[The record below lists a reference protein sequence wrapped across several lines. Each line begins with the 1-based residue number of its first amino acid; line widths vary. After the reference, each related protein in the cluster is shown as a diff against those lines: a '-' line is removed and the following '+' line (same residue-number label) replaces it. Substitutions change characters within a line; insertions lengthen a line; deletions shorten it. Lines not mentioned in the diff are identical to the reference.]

1 MIKIFPQSTLS
12 LTPSRSLLVCV
23 MVLFFGVSWGQ
34 TIGEY
39 RSRQSGNWN
48 DSGTWEQWDGSNWNA
63 QAYEE
68 IFPVIASSATSA
80 KTSITGTTHT
90 VSLPSGI
97 QEGDLILIFWSD
109 AASSGTVPT
118 LPTGF
123 TQLYST
129 TTGSRT
135 RTAWYK
141 IASGAEGTSINVA
154 AGGER
159 SAHVSIRIAAGTY
172 HGIPFVSALTA
183 STNNSA
189 NPANLNPGQG
199 VNKFLWLAALHA
211 DESSVVTEPAGYG
224 NVISSETTNPT
235 STSTTQSQMVIA
247 SRELESASE
256 NPGAFSLNQNA
267 TSASYTIAINS
278 GFGLGATPL
287 AFPQTKFPSVF
298 RTTSGAQS
306 AADVSSHSIFLP
318 KAAKG
323 DILLVIFTSDG
334 NPTVSVNTT
343 GSGGNWNK
351 LGQAFNGNN
360 VTGAVFWKIA
370 EGSDL
375 LVLTTSSTQ
384 RSSFIAYSI
393 KDAISVEG
401 NSSDGSS
408 SNSNPPSLTP
418 SDGTR
423 SYLWIATRSG
433 DGNTSVSTVA
443 PSGFSNLLT
452 QAGNNNNGANTST
465 ATLELVSD
473 ILDPGTFTS
482 PNDQWVSFTLAVR
495 GSGTSTVSS
504 NHIVTVTSDVSVPD
518 LTVAANGTLQVSD
531 NVTFTNPGSGLVT
544 VNGTLQTGTN
554 GSAMVSGS
562 GSFTL
567 SSGAT
572 LGITSSGGISTSG
585 ATGNIQV
592 TGTRSYSTGANYIY
606 NGSVNQVVGNGLPN
620 PANSLTITNTGSSGN
635 NTVTLT
641 ANELVTTDLR
651 VTSGTF
657 NLNIFTVNRATV
669 GGTFELANNA
679 ALIVSGSSNFPS
691 NYNTIDIGCT
701 STVEYNSSSA
711 QTIAAVNYGNLV
723 LSGAGAKTLSSST
736 TQICS
741 NLTLSGTASTSAV
754 VGLSIGGNVTLEAG
768 TTFSAGTFTH
778 TVGGNWS
785 SQGTFNAGTSTI
797 DFAGTNS
804 GEVLSGN
811 FHLLTFSGSGAKTLV
826 GDISVGSNLLI
837 SNNLT
842 ASSGTITLSGNW
854 VNNGAFVPGTSTLLL
869 NGLGQQSLG
878 GSNPTTFHHL
888 TIANGSSDPGA
899 GVVAGADL
907 TVNGILNLSKRDP
920 NETNGL
926 LEMVKT
932 YGNYS
937 NVFTPDNL
945 KTVTFTQAH
954 DILDSWILTM
964 GPSSSTV
971 GLGTVTGKVRRNSFV
986 FGTEYTFGHAN
997 MSLTFFTFLASEAP
1011 SEITVITT
1019 KGADRGIHSNKSNT
1033 VARLFQIIRTGGTVN
1048 TTFSIKLNYEES
1060 ELNGNSEN
1068 QLVLWDHHIPYVSA
1082 NTPHE
1087 HGKSDQNTDQNWV
1100 RLTNHSLFYLQTGEV
1115 IGGQTKY
1122 WMLANTLIEGNAWLG
1137 AVNTSWNVTSNWTKG
1152 VVPTSLDNVIINDT
1166 IVAPRIPV
1174 LPSTGANVS
1183 TLSILPNAK
1192 LNGGIGGL
1200 LRVHGGLKNNGG
1212 IGSWINNGQFIPGTS
1227 KVIFDFPRTTLLE
1240 DATVAGSTSF
1250 YDLEITAGT
1259 YWTPQQDANLK
1270 ISGTL
1275 TNSGVVDAG
1284 NFENTIELNGAG
1296 SQVLTNGT
1304 GTFNGFSNLAFTG
1317 TGTKTITS
1325 TVPVAG
1331 NITPVAAPVVLTT
1344 GTSLTLNSNKV
1355 MEITSSGSVTTQ
1367 GTSKVI
1373 LESGSNYVNLSTS
1386 NPTLEVRQ
1394 TIEGEKGWR
1403 MIGTPIS
1410 TTYAQLT
1417 VGMET
1422 QGFTGS
1428 TNPTLQPN
1436 LLWWDETD
1444 KGTTLQGWRQPNN
1457 LTASVPAGRGHYFY
1471 VFNGESKPGGGLYTD
1486 ALPKNLSVTGTEVN
1500 LASGNFNFGVTFTGR
1515 DSSLVVR
1522 GDSLVE
1528 INQAE
1533 QGFNLIANPTAS
1545 TLDFYSA
1552 SGWTKTNMD
1561 QSIYVWSPVD
1571 EEFLT
1576 WNGTTGTLG
1585 NGRLAPYQGFWVKA
1599 NTANPVLALSGN
1611 GAKSLS
1617 SSNFFGRKLE
1627 PQKPMEIQ
1635 LNVAGE
1641 GLRAQ
1646 SWITF
1651 DAEGKMDADPK
1662 DAYQLESLSEDW
1674 LLLYSFGSPK
1684 TKSPLV
1690 INHQPEVSEDS
1701 RIIPLHLA
1709 AAKKGEPFNGTYLL
1723 DWSIPAEWPT
1733 DREIVLMDHINQK
1746 AIDMRKDKFYSF
1758 SFEAPKA
1765 TESNARKTSG
1775 NPLAPKPVIFSTP
1788 FALGEE
1794 ELPQSLNA
1802 RTTQGTKPKRPFTIY
1817 IGSFPGNQI
1826 EYLPQVPKLFAP
1838 VPNPFRTE
1846 TKIKFFLPESGS
1858 AQIKIYDLLGQ
1869 EVGGF
1874 ESEIYEAGIHQLDWK
1889 PASIHLPVGMYVIQL
1904 TTAQGQFTQKLIKN

>member
-1 MIKIFPQSTLS
+1 MIKILPLSTLC
-12 LTPSRSLLVCV
+12 LTPSRSFLVCV

-34 TIGEY
+34 NFGDF
-39 RSRQSGNWN
+39 RSKQSGNWN
-48 DSGTWEQWDGSNWNA
+48 ESSTWEQWDGAVWQN

-80 KTSITGTTHT
+80 KTTTTGTTHT

-97 QEGDLILIFWSD
+97 QERDLILIFWSD
-109 AASSGTVPT
+109 GTTSGTVPA
-118 LPTGF
+118 LPAGF
-123 TQLYST
+123 TQLYSNS
-129 TTGSRT
+129 TGNRT
-135 RTAWYK
+135 RTAWFK
-141 IASGAEGTSINVA
+141 VANGTEGTSISVT
-154 AGGER
+154 AGTER
-159 SAHVSIRIAAGTY
+159 SAHVVLRVQAGTY
-172 HGIPFVSALTA
+172 SGIPFVSTIVA
-183 STNNSA
+183 STNNVP
-189 NPANLNPGQG
+189 NPGLLNPGQG
-199 VNKFLWLAALHA
+199 INKFLWLAALHT
-211 DESSVVTEPAGYG
+211 DESSVVTAPTNYLFEA
-224 NVISSETTNPT
+224 NSQTISPT
-235 STSTTQSQMVIA
+235 SNSTEQAQMVVA
-247 SRELESASE
+247 SRELEVASE
-256 NPGAFSLNQNA
+256 DPGSFSLNQA
-267 TSASYTIAINS
+267 TTSATYTIGLNS
-278 GFGLGATPL
+278 GFGLGTNSIN
-287 AFPQTKFPSVF
+287 FPQTVFPTVVS
-298 RTTSGAQS
+298 TASGAQS
-306 AADVSSHSIFLP
+306 AADVTIHSISLP
-318 KAAKG
+318 KAPKG
-323 DILLVIFTSDG
+323 DLLLVVFSVDG
-334 NPTVSVNTT
+334 NPTVSVNTALS
-343 GSGGNWNK
+343 GSAWNE
-351 LGQAFNGNN
+351 LGQASNGNT
-360 VTGAVFWKIA
+360 VKGAIFWKIA
-370 EGSDL
+370 EGSD
-375 LVLTTSSTQ
+375 VLTLSTSVAE
-384 RSSFIAYSI
+384 RSSHIVYRI
-393 KDAISVEG
+393 KDGLSVSGSVTNG
-401 NSSDGSS
+401 NGA
-408 SNSNPPSLTP
+408 NSNPPSHTP

-433 DGNTSVSTVA
+433 DGNNVVASVFPTN
-443 PSGFSNLLT
+443 FSNLIT
-452 QAGNNNNGANTST
+452 QGVANNGGANTNT
-465 ATLELVSD
+465 AIRQFEANT
-473 ILDPGTFTS
+473 LDPGSFTS
-482 PNDQWVSFTLAVR
+482 PNEQWVSFTLAVR

-531 NVTFTNPGSGLVT
+531 NVTVTNPGSGLVT

-554 GSAMVSGS
+554 GSAIVSGS
-562 GSFTL
+562 GTFTL

-572 LGITSSGGISTSG
+572 LGITSPDGITTTG
-585 ATGNIQV
+585 ATGNIRV
-592 TGTRSYSTGANYIY
+592 TGTRNFSAGANYIY
-606 NGSVNQVVGNGLPN
+606 NGNVNQVVGNGLPN
-620 PANSLTITNTGSSGN
+620 PNSLTIANTGSSGN

-641 ANELVTTDLR
+641 ANEVVATDLR

-657 NLNIFTVNRATV
+657 NLNSFTVNRASA

-679 ALIVSGSSNFPS
+679 TLILSGTSNFPS
-691 NYNTIDIGCT
+691 NYSTIDIGCT
-701 STVEYNSSSA
+701 STVEYNASSA
-711 QTIAAVNYGNLV
+711 QTIAAVNYGSLV
-723 LSGAGAKTLSSST
+723 LSGAGEKTLSSSSS
-736 TQICS
+736 QICS

-754 VGLSIGGNVTLEAG
+754 VGLSIGGNVTLGAG

-797 DFAGTNS
+797 DFSGTTP
-804 GEVLSGN
+804 GEVQNGN

-854 VNNGAFVPGTSTLLL
+854 VNNGTFVPGTSTLLL
-869 NGLGQQSLG
+869 NGLNQQSLG
-878 GSNPTTFHHL
+878 GSNPTTFHNL
-888 TIANGSSDPGA
+888 IISNGSSDPGA

-907 TVNGILNLSKRDP
+907 TVNGTLDLSKQDP

-945 KTVTFTQAH
+945 KTVTFTQSH
-954 DILDSWILTM
+954 DILDSWVLTM
-964 GPSSSTV
+964 GPSSATV
-971 GLGTVTGKVRRNSFV
+971 GVGTVTGKVKRNSFA

-997 MSLTFFTFLASEAP
+997 MSLTFFSFLASEAP
-1011 SEITVITT
+1011 SEIMVITT
-1019 KGADRGIHSNKSNT
+1019 KGTDRGIHSNKSNT

-1137 AVNTSWNVTSNWTKG
+1137 AVNTNWNVTSNWTKG

-1183 TLSILPNAK
+1183 TLTILPNAK

-1227 KVIFDFPRTTLLE
+1227 KVIFDFPRTSLLE
-1240 DATVAGSTSF
+1240 DATVAGPTSF

-1296 SQVLTNGT
+1296 SQVLTNGS

-1344 GTSLTLNSNKV
+1344 GTSLTLNPNKV

-1367 GTSKVI
+1367 STSKVI
-1373 LESGSNYVNLSTS
+1373 LETGSNYVNLSTS

-1410 TTYAQLT
+1410 TAYAQLT
-1417 VGMET
+1417 AGLET

-1500 LASGNFNFGVTFTGR
+1500 LESGNFNFGVTFTGR
-1515 DSSLVVR
+1515 DSSLVVK

-1561 QSIYVWSPVD
+1561 QSIYVWSPED

-1599 NTANPVLALSGN
+1599 NAANPVLALSGN

-1627 PQKPMEIQ
+1627 LQKPMEIQ

-1651 DAEGKMDADPK
+1651 DAEGKLDSDPK

-1674 LLLYSFGSPK
+1674 LLLYSFGSPE

-1723 DWSIPAEWPT
+1723 DWSIPTEWPT

-1746 AIDMRKDKFYSF
+1746 AIDMRKEKFYSF

-1775 NPLAPKPVIFSTP
+1775 NLLSPKPVIFSTP
-1788 FALGEE
+1788 FALGDE
-1794 ELPQSLNA
+1794 ELPQSQNA
-1802 RTTQGTKPKRPFTIY
+1802 RTAQGAKPKRPFTIY

-1826 EYLPQVPKLFAP
+1826 EYLPEVPKLFAP

-1846 TKIKFFLPESGS
+1846 TKIKFFLPVAGS

-1869 EVGGF
+1869 EVGSF
-1874 ESEIYEAGIHQLDWK
+1874 QSEIFNAGVQELDWK

-1904 TTAQGQFTQKLIKN
+1904 TTSQGQFTQKLIKN

>member
-1 MIKIFPQSTLS
+1 MIKIFPQSILS

-34 TIGEY
+34 TNI
-39 RSRQSGNWN
+39 
-48 DSGTWEQWDGSNWNA
+48 WDGSTSTNWNTA
-63 QAYEE
+63 SNWSLNLVPTAAHDVVFETNASVAVNVTTTINSLIIRNNSE
-68 IFPVIASSATSA
+68 VIFTSSGGGRTITIDNTSSRIESGSTLILQGSTGSGTRSMGIRFTGANRSMDISGTLDLTSIGEGTIYNATNSITTVSGTLKRTGGA
-80 KTSITGTTHT
+80 GTVGTITSTAANLSFSSGGNYSHEVNGSVMPTATWNGNSTVRITGTTTTDPTGLNQSFGNFIWNATGLGTNNVNFNPTGISGNLEINNGTATGQIILT
-90 VSLPSGI
+90 VTTLTIG
-97 QEGDLILIFWSD
+97 GDLIVGGGVYRL
-109 AASSGTVPT
+109 SSGTGQTIT
-118 LPTGF
+118 L
-123 TQLYST
+123 
-129 TTGSRT
+129 
-135 RTAWYK
+135 
-141 IASGAEGTSINVA
+141 
-154 AGGER
+154 
-159 SAHVSIRIAAGTY
+159 
-172 HGIPFVSALTA
+172 
-183 STNNSA
+183 
-189 NPANLNPGQG
+189 
-199 VNKFLWLAALHA
+199 
-211 DESSVVTEPAGYG
+211 
-224 NVISSETTNPT
+224 
-235 STSTTQSQMVIA
+235 
-247 SRELESASE
+247 
-256 NPGAFSLNQNA
+256 
-267 TSASYTIAINS
+267 TI
-278 GFGLGATPL
+278 LGD
-287 AFPQTKFPSVF
+287 FEM
-298 RTTSGAQS
+298 
-306 AADVSSHSIFLP
+306 
-318 KAAKG
+318 
-323 DILLVIFTSDG
+323 
-334 NPTVSVNTT
+334 
-343 GSGGNWNK
+343 SGG
-351 LGQAFNGNN
+351 
-360 VTGAVFWKIA
+360 T
-370 EGSDL
+370 L
-375 LVLTTSSTQ
+375 LAS
-384 RSSFIAYSI
+384 A
-393 KDAISVEG
+393 DNISV
-401 NSSDGSS
+401 
-408 SNSNPPSLTP
+408 SNISL
-418 SDGTR
+418 
-423 SYLWIATRSG
+423 
-433 DGNTSVSTVA
+433 
-443 PSGFSNLLT
+443 
-452 QAGNNNNGANTST
+452 AGNFTHSGGIINET
-465 ATLELVSD
+465 A
-473 ILDPGTFTS
+473 
-482 PNDQWVSFTLAVR
+482 
-495 GSGTSTVSS
+495 
-504 NHIVTVTSDVSVPD
+504 
-518 LTVAANGTLQVSD
+518 
-531 NVTFTNPGSGLVT
+531 
-544 VNGTLQTGTN
+544 
-554 GSAMVSGS
+554 SGS
-562 GSFTL
+562 GNFIFNGTGTPQLFTSGGTVTNTINWTVNSGAFLQMAASGTTVTGGGTFTL

-572 LGITSSGGISTSG
+572 LGITSPDGITTTG
-585 ATGNIQV
+585 AAGNIRV
-592 TGTRSYSTGANYIY
+592 TGTRTFSTGANYIY
-606 NGSVNQVVGNGLPN
+606 NGNVNQVVGNGLPN

-657 NLNIFTVNRATV
+657 NLNTFTVNRATV

-797 DFAGTNS
+797 DFASTNS

-854 VNNGAFVPGTSTLLL
+854 VNNGTFFPGTSTLLL

-997 MSLTFFTFLASEAP
+997 MSLTFFSFLASEAP
-1011 SEITVITT
+1011 SEIMVITT

-1367 GTSKVI
+1367 GSSKVI

-1599 NTANPVLALSGN
+1599 NAANPYLGLSGN

-1709 AAKKGEPFNGTYLL
+1709 AVKKGEPFNGTYLL

-1817 IGSFPGNQI
+1817 IGSFPGDQI
-1826 EYLPQVPKLFAP
+1826 EYLPEVSKLFAP
-1838 VPNPFRTE
+1838 VPNPFRSE
-1846 TKIKFFLPESGS
+1846 TSIKFFLPIAGS

-1889 PASIHLPVGMYVIQL
+1889 PASIHLPVGMYVIHL